1 MQVAKIVSTLYDYQ
15 SNKKLINFGMLD
27 DIIVAEP
34 NPTLHLQ
41 VKQQLNKNS
50 IHIKGLR

>member
-1 MQVAKIVSTLYDYQ
+1 MQLAKIVSTLYDYQ
-15 SNKKLINFGMLD
+15 SNKKLINFGMLG